1 MKMAMKSIL
10 FLMLLIML
18 SCSSISTNFK
28 VQSDMREINFKCNED
43 NHNIENYTLFDIFMD
58 TSISLQVINL
68 SNDELYFFHDKSF
81 VIPYY
86 KPYKAYPSKDDQTI
100 IRYFDENKNEIYGR
114 FSTVYL
120 DSSSVNQEYFKP
132 TFVDTSTYRIKEYD
146 TLTINQKVM
155 LPYFRDLLF
164 ITLNQDDCSR
174 IRYIKFCLTK
184 GKKKKN
190 ELFGISCSEFITVK
204 QK

>member
-1 MKMAMKSIL
+1 
-10 FLMLLIML
+10 
-18 SCSSISTNFK
+18 
-28 VQSDMREINFKCNED
+28 MREINFKCNED
-43 NHNIENYTLFDIFMD
+43 NYNTENNPLFDIFMD
-58 TSISLQVINL
+58 TSISLQVINI

-100 IRYFDENKNEIYGR
+100 IRYFDENKKEIFGR
-114 FSTVYL
+114 LSTVYL

-155 LPYFRDLLF
+155 HPYFRDLLF

-184 GKKKKN
+184 GKKKICHI
-190 ELFGISCSEFITVK
+190 FTSIASSIATTSISTKVSSTRV
-204 QK
+204 

>member
-1 MKMAMKSIL
+1 
-10 FLMLLIML
+10 
-18 SCSSISTNFK
+18 
-28 VQSDMREINFKCNED
+28 MREINFKCNED

-58 TSISLQVINL
+58 TSISLQVINI
-68 SNDELYFFHDKSF
+68 SNDELYFFHDKTF

-100 IRYFDENKNEIYGR
+100 IRYFDENKKEIFGR
-114 FSTVYL
+114 LSTVYL

-204 QK
+204 HK